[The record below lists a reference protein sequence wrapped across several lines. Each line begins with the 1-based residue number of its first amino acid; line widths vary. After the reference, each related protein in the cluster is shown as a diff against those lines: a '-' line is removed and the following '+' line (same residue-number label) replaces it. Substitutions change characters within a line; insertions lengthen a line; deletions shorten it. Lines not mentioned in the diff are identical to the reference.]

1 MENKLTLVE
10 ICEVLLV
17 LVYQRKI
24 EVYNDK
30 LTVKKEEKIKLS
42 DRYKKYVEYF
52 AENKFPVIS
61 SYGLAGINDLGL
73 DLLRANVIL
82 LFDGTRTDEHILEI
96 LKEKYARDEIRV
108 DNTESSTVEAIL
120 KDYVATMRTI
130 IEENF
135 LNK

>member
-1 MENKLTLVE
+1 M
-10 ICEVLLV
+10 
-17 LVYQRKI
+17 
-24 EVYNDK
+24 
-30 LTVKKEEKIKLS
+30 
-42 DRYKKYVEYF
+42 
-52 AENKFPVIS
+52 
-61 SYGLAGINDLGL
+61 
-73 DLLRANVIL
+73 RANVIL